1 MTNIIIS
8 GCNGKMGKV
17 IESIIAARDNATVV
31 AGVDFFDQPNDK
43 FPVYKTISDC
53 KEKADV
59 IIDFSGGLFASF
71 INYIIY
77 SFKNKKINKNFSSEI
92 IAK

>member
-53 KEKADV
+53 
-59 IIDFSGGLFASF
+59 
-71 INYIIY
+71 
-77 SFKNKKINKNFSSEI
+77 
-92 IAK
+92 

>member
-31 AGVDFFDQPNDK
+31 AG
-43 FPVYKTISDC
+43 
-53 KEKADV
+53 
-59 IIDFSGGLFASF
+59 GLF
-71 INYIIY
+71 
-77 SFKNKKINKNFSSEI
+77 
-92 IAK
+92 